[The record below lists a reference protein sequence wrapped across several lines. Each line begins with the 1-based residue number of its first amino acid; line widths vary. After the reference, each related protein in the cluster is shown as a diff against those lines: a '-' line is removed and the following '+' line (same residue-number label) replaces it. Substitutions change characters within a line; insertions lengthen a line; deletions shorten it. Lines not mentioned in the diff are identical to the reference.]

1 MLVKPSLLRLRAE
14 GWPVVGTSSVVG
26 LVMGFLLGCPWPV
39 LALDS
44 SADAAPLLA
53 QPALKSFLTDY
64 CVSCHGAEKKRADL
78 DVQPFLED
86 AALGRN
92 REVWE
97 KIRAALEAREMPPE
111 ERRQPTEAERQ
122 AVLRWIEVEG
132 ARLDAEMP
140 PSPGAVTLRRL
151 NRNEYR
157 NTIRDFFGV
166 DYDAHAEFPH
176 DESGY
181 GFDNIGDVLSLP
193 PMLLEKYLAAAE
205 TIAGKVIQTE
215 DPARK
220 RVQRLKANR
229 FSTQA
234 DAVST
239 VEEEVWGF
247 FREGEISTSFEF
259 TKAGDYR
266 LRLEA
271 YGEQAGPELPKMAV
285 ALDGQRLHVQSV
297 RAQAGSPET
306 FEVPIRVEAGTHKLA
321 VSYLNNFN
329 ADGDRNVYL
338 VSFEV
343 LGPLGVAPEEYPEAH
358 RRWLPRRPDKGSE
371 VAYAGEVLR
380 KMASRA
386 YRRPATDAEVARLT
400 RLVEDAMKDGESFER
415 GIQWALQAILISPH
429 FLYRWE
435 LDPAPLPDGGIRELN
450 DYEIASRLSYFLW
463 SSMPDERLTELAAAG
478 ELRRPETLETEV
490 RRMLRDP
497 KAWAL
502 VKNFGG
508 QWLQIRNLDEVE
520 PDPTVFPAWS
530 AALRDAMKKEAEMFL
545 WEIIQGD
552 HRLMELLAADFTFL
566 NELLAKHYGIE
577 GVTGDEFRRVS
588 LAPATRRG
596 GILTM
601 GSVLTVTSVPTR
613 TAPVIRG
620 KWILEQILGT
630 PPPPPPP
637 NVPPIEEGAEASK
650 TATVRQRLEVHRSK
664 PDCMG
669 CHQKM
674 DPLGFA
680 LENFDGI
687 GAWRDKDG
695 PHPVDNS
702 AELPGGRKFEG
713 ADGLKEVLQRH
724 QDFPK
729 ALTAK
734 LLTYALG
741 RGLEG
746 YDRRT
751 VNAIVE
757 KAAKKDFKF
766 SALVLEVVLSDPF
779 LKRQPKF
786 DAHDQHARIDR

>member
-1 MLVKPSLLRLRAE
+1 MKLFWLSSLKAGFRARRRPSLTRFWA
-14 GWPVVGTSSVVG
+14 V
-26 LVMGFLLGCPWPV
+26 GFLGWTFRALAVEVPVDPAPV
-39 LALDS
+39 LS
-44 SADAAPLLA
+44 
-53 QPALKSFLTDY
+53 QPALRSFLTNY
-64 CVSCHGAEKKRADL
+64 CVACHGPEKKRGDL
-78 DVQPFLED
+78 DVHPFLED
-86 AALGRN
+86 PALGRN
-92 REVWE
+92 REVWD
-97 KIRAALEAREMPPE
+97 KIRAALESREMPPE

-122 AVLRWIEVEG
+122 TVIRWIDGEG
-132 ARLDAEMP
+132 ARLDATLP
-140 PSPGAVTLRRL
+140 PTPGAVTLRRL

-157 NTIRDFFGV
+157 NTIRDLFGV

-193 PMLLEKYLAAAE
+193 PMLFEKYLAAAE
-205 TIAGKVIQTE
+205 SIAGMVIQTE

-220 RVQRLKANR
+220 RIQKLKASQ

-234 DAVST
+234 DAIST

-247 FREGEISTSFEF
+247 FREGEIATEF
-259 TKAGDYR
+259 VFAKAGEYR

-271 YGEQAGPELPKMAV
+271 YGDQAGSELPKMAV
-285 ALDGQRLHVQSV
+285 ALDGQRLHTQSV
-297 RAQAGSPET
+297 RAQAGSPEA
-306 FEVPIRVEAGTHKLA
+306 FEVPIRVEAGSHKLS

-343 LGPLGVAPEEYPEAH
+343 LGPLGVAPEEYPEPH
-358 RRWLPRRPDKGSE
+358 RRWLPRRPEKGSE
-371 VAYAGEVLR
+371 LAYASEVLR
-380 KMASRA
+380 LMASRA
-386 YRRPATDAEVARLT
+386 YRRPATDAEVARLS
-400 RLVEDAMKDGESFER
+400 RLVEGAMKDGESFER
-415 GIQWALQAILISPH
+415 GMQWAVQAILLSPH

-478 ELRRPETLETEV
+478 VLRRPETLEAEV
-490 RRMLRDP
+490 RRLLRDP
-497 KAWAL
+497 KAKAL

-508 QWLQIRNLDEVE
+508 QWLQVRNLDEVE
-520 PDPTVFPAWS
+520 PDPTVFPGWN
-530 AALRDAMKKEAEMFL
+530 AALRDAMKQETEGFL

-552 HRLMELLAADFTFL
+552 HRIMELLAADFTFL
-566 NELLAKHYGIE
+566 NERLAKHYGIE
-577 GVTGDEFRRVS
+577 GVVGEEFRRVT
-588 LAPATRRG
+588 LAPETRRG

-650 TATVRQRLEVHRSK
+650 SATLRQRLELHRSK

-695 PHPVDNS
+695 PHPVDTS
-702 AELPGGRKFEG
+702 AELPGGRKFQG
-713 ADGLKEVLQRH
+713 ADGLKEVLQRN
-724 QDFPK
+724 QDFPR
-729 ALTAK
+729 ALTSK
-734 LLTYALG
+734 MLTYALG

-746 YDRRT
+746 YDRRV
-751 VNAIVE
+751 VNGIVE
-757 KAAKKDFKF
+757 KVAKKDFKF

-779 LKRQPKF
+779 LKRQPKI
-786 DAHDQHARIDR
+786 DVHEQHAQIDR